1 MKLEL
6 PKTLFTS
13 FKLGFGLVGCL
24 AFTLSACT
32 NSGERAATAQGLSN
46 SSDWEAV
53 CLGHLILDLPKETV
67 IGATHTK
74 IGAPAKFEGIGGG
87 GDFWGKLRYDSME
100 VAETYPNTIEGFE
113 PLIAQA
119 VGKVVTP
126 KELTLEIKAMREE
139 VREWEEIVARSNS
152 DVQRSILR
160 KKRAAIDDFVLA
172 TRVSGVAKL
181 NDPNAFAVR
190 EHKNFVVGF
199 RDAADSR
206 IRFFTGELSSL
217 EPLSPKAAAIE
228 LDQLRKKYQARAPSK
243 IPSSPGFCTAFGF
256 INEPSGPAGAFEFR
270 VPFQL
275 KQYPNLLFYLEM
287 APGEPVEPRDSKGI
301 FNKNSV
307 YAMMTPSGAK
317 KRHGPSSVRILGM
330 HGTKIAREYGPI
342 CSKEGDCTPADRA
355 YDFQA
360 ELPGEEGRADRPRL
374 TLHMSALHAN
384 VPEKSTTQEKSGV
397 WRSKA
402 DLGSPALKGHTPP
415 SFEVGR
421 EIFEHVLN
429 SIRVRPGAFAN
440 NEKSALRKINTS
452 PSATGGNLVQ
462 GPSQP
467 SMIGC

>member
-1 MKLEL
+1 MAYRNLSSWVAVISLLSTAACSNEHSTVAKNKAPTEGWEAICIGHLTMEL
-6 PKTLFTS
+6 PKQT
-13 FKLGFGLVGCL
+13 
-24 AFTLSACT
+24 
-32 NSGERAATAQGLSN
+32 
-46 SSDWEAV
+46 
-53 CLGHLILDLPKETV
+53 I
-67 IGATHTK
+67 IGATPTK
-74 IGAPAKFEGIGGG
+74 IGAPAKFEGIAGG

-100 VAETYPNTIEGFE
+100 VTETYPDTINGFE

-119 VGKVVTP
+119 VGGAVTP
-126 KELTLEIKAMREE
+126 EELALQTKAMREE
-139 VREWEEIVARSNS
+139 IRTWEGKVSKSGS
-152 DVQRSILR
+152 DFQRGIL
-160 KKRAAIDDFVLA
+160 KKKQTAFDDFVLA
-172 TRVSGVAKL
+172 IRVSGVAKL

-217 EPLSPKAAAIE
+217 EPLSPIAAAIE
-228 LDQLRKKYQARAPSK
+228 LDQLRKKYQARSPSK

-287 APGEPVEPRDSKGI
+287 APGEPVEPRDSKGT

-307 YAMMTPSGAK
+307 YAMMTPSGVK
-317 KRHGPSSVRILGM
+317 EHHGPRSVKILGM

-342 CSKEGDCTPADRA
+342 CSKDGDCTPADRA

-360 ELPGEEGRADRPRL
+360 DLPGEEGRADRPRL

-384 VPEKSTTQEKSGV
+384 VPEKSTTQEQSGV

-440 NEKSALRKINTS
+440 SEKPTPPKVNTED
-452 PSATGGNLVQ
+452 
-462 GPSQP
+462 
-467 SMIGC
+467 